1 MVKFHDVIM
10 FGRRREFT
18 SMKLF
23 IPLVWIWAEMA
34 REITGES
41 RTCTKAGSARAE
53 GTRRRSERS
62 DNIVVVILGS
72 PEMLMKRRLFHS
84 VYFYIGGTGRTG
96 AG

>member
-1 MVKFHDVIM
+1 M
-10 FGRRREFT
+10 FGRPTEFT
-18 SMKLF
+18 SMKFF

-34 REITGES
+34 RVIGRGS
-41 RTCTKAGSARAE
+41 RTCTTGGSARAE

-72 PEMLMKRRLFHS
+72 AEMLMKRRLFHS